1 MTATLLVQTASV
13 DFLPLL
19 FGHPGP
25 FPVRTV
31 LSQEPLLG
39 GGATERTGGE
49 APAVLHEDL
58 PMDPLHQ
65 VVNED
70 GSPQVH
76 FRVINEPELLQG
88 HVKDVGSLF
97 KNGDG
102 LKKKKKKSEMGDSL
116 GNDAC
121 ENAVTHL
128 EAGPTAVDGPSP
140 AVS

>member
-65 VVNED
+65 VVNKD

-102 LKKKKKKSEMGDSL
+102 LKKKKKIR
-116 GNDAC
+116 
-121 ENAVTHL
+121 
-128 EAGPTAVDGPSP
+128 DGRQLRKRCM
-140 AVS
+140 